1 MFGSNLWGSILGRM
15 AGVPVVI
22 AHEQTWS
29 YEGQPLRRFLDG
41 HVIGRL
47 ADVFVAVSE
56 RDRQRMIDLEGV
68 PAEKIV
74 VLPNPYV
81 PRADRPS
88 IDYRQQLQHP
98 LRRASRGDRGRP
110 SSSKG
115 PRRAPRGIRAGRE
128 RDAGRDAGDRRRRP
142 VPCGSGAARSR
153 TGTCGARP
161 LPRLVG
167 GRGRIARGGR
177 RGRDEL
183 GLRGNAAVR
192 SGVHGQWDAS
202 GEHRCRKRRGPAR
215 RCGWRRHRP
224 SARPVGAGGRARRAA
239 A

>member
-1 MFGSNLWGSILGRM
+1 MLINKIGRGGGAERAMIALATHLPRDRFEVTVATTRPTGGPLLESLLAEGIPYLALDRAGRFDVAPFRRLVAFLRHQPIDVVHAHMFGSNLWGSILGRI

-81 PRADRPS
+81 PRPDGPS
-88 IDYRQQLQHP
+88 IDYRRHLQI
-98 LRRASRGDRGRP
+98 ASDAPSGGDRGRP

-115 PRRAPRGIRAGRE
+115 PRRAPRGICAGCE
-128 RDAGRDAGDRRRRP
+128 RDAGRDAGDRR
-142 VPCGSGAARSR
+142 
-153 TGTCGARP
+153 
-161 LPRLVG
+161 
-167 GRGRIARGGR
+167 
-177 RGRDEL
+177 
-183 GLRGNAAVR
+183 
-192 SGVHGQWDAS
+192 
-202 GEHRCRKRRGPAR
+202 
-215 RCGWRRHRP
+215 
-224 SARPVGAGGRARRAA
+224 
-239 A
+239 